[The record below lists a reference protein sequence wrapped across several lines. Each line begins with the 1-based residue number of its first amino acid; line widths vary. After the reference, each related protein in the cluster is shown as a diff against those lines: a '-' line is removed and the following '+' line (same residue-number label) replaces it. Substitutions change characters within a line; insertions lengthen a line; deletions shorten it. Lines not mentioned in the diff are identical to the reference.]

1 MGKKEKRDRSRSKDR
16 KRKKHKRSRSSSTSR
31 SDTSNIK
38 HKKHKK
44 DKKKKNKSKDN
55 NLRSIDDIIAQ
66 KLQEKRKGGEGGQN
80 TNVKVEEGNNIKSG
94 MKPMTK
100 AEYDQKQ
107 SVVRRV
113 FDEDT
118 GRTRLVKGEFHVY
131 KLARNITIMVTFF
144 YFYFFKWT
152 IGLQF
157 RFLQY
162 TIRMALPRM

>member
-16 KRKKHKRSRSSSTSR
+16 KRKKHKRSRSSSTSS

-44 DKKKKNKSKDN
+44 EKKKKNKSKDN
-55 NLRSIDDIIAQ
+55 NLPSIDDIIAQ
-66 KLQEKRKGGEGGQN
+66 KLQEKRGGGERGQT
-80 TNVKVEEGNNIKSG
+80 TNAKVEEGNIKSG

-113 FDEDT
+113 YDEDT

-144 YFYFFKWT
+144 YFLKN
-152 IGLQF
+152 
-157 RFLQY
+157 R
-162 TIRMALPRM
+162 

>member
-16 KRKKHKRSRSSSTSR
+16 KRKKHKRSRSSSTSS

-66 KLQEKRKGGEGGQN
+66 KLQEKRGGGQN
-80 TNVKVEEGNNIKSG
+80 TNSKVEEENNKKSG

-144 YFYFFKWT
+144 YFFKN
-152 IGLQF
+152 
-157 RFLQY
+157 R
-162 TIRMALPRM
+162 

>member
-16 KRKKHKRSRSSSTSR
+16 KRKKHKRSRSSSSSS
-31 SDTSNIK
+31 SDTTNK

-44 DKKKKNKSKDN
+44 DKKKKKSKDT
-55 NLRSIDDIIAQ
+55 LPSIDDIIAQ
-66 KLQEKRKGGEGGQN
+66 KLHEKRGGQN
-80 TNVKVEEGNNIKSG
+80 TNSKVEEGKKS

-144 YFYFFKWT
+144 YFLKN
-152 IGLQF
+152 
-157 RFLQY
+157 R
-162 TIRMALPRM
+162 

>member
-16 KRKKHKRSRSSSTSR
+16 KRKKHKRSRSSSTSS

-55 NLRSIDDIIAQ
+55 NLPSIDDIIAQ
-66 KLQEKRKGGEGGQN
+66 KLQEKRGGGGQN
-80 TNVKVEEGNNIKSG
+80 TNAKVEEGNNTKSG

-144 YFYFFKWT
+144 YFFKN
-152 IGLQF
+152 
-157 RFLQY
+157 R
-162 TIRMALPRM
+162 

>member
-16 KRKKHKRSRSSSTSR
+16 KRKKHKRSRSSSTS
-31 SDTSNIK
+31 SSETSNIK

-80 TNVKVEEGNNIKSG
+80 TNAKVEEGNNIKSG

-118 GRTRLVKGEFHVY
+118 GRTRLVKGDGEIIEEIVSSSRQKEINKAATQADAASFQSNLNDVL
-131 KLARNITIMVTFF
+131 KNS
-144 YFYFFKWT
+144 
-152 IGLQF
+152 
-157 RFLQY
+157 
-162 TIRMALPRM
+162 

>member
-16 KRKKHKRSRSSSTSR
+16 KRKKHKRSRSSSTSS

-44 DKKKKNKSKDN
+44 EKKNKSKDN
-55 NLRSIDDIIAQ
+55 NLPSIDDIIAQ
-66 KLQEKRKGGEGGQN
+66 KLQEKRGGGERGQT
-80 TNVKVEEGNNIKSG
+80 TNAKVEEGNIKSG

-144 YFYFFKWT
+144 IFFN
-152 IGLQF
+152 
-157 RFLQY
+157 R
-162 TIRMALPRM
+162 

>member
-16 KRKKHKRSRSSSTSR
+16 KRKKHKRSRSSSTSS

-55 NLRSIDDIIAQ
+55 NLPSIDDIIAQ
-66 KLQEKRKGGEGGQN
+66 KLQEKRGGGGQN
-80 TNVKVEEGNNIKSG
+80 TNSKVEEGNDKKSG

-131 KLARNITIMVTFF
+131 KLTRNIIIMVTVFF
-144 YFYFFKWT
+144 
-152 IGLQF
+152 I
-157 RFLQY
+157 FLKN
-162 TIRMALPRM
+162 R